1 LSNSIEVRGGKQ
13 NVRATYV
20 SGPSATEG
28 IVEHLDCNPC
38 DTGGVVA
45 ILDPNILALR
55 TRYILVDSVGQ
66 VVGIASH
73 SLATRSAELHIL
85 GVVGIDLGD
94 LATLIGFVRYHR
106 LSC

>member
-1 LSNSIEVRGGKQ
+1 MEERGGEQ

-28 IVEHLDCNPC
+28 LVEHLDCNPC

-55 TRYILVDSVGQ
+55 TRYILVDSICQ

-73 SLATRSAELHIL
+73 GLAPCSAELHVL

-94 LATLIGFVRYHR
+94 LTTLIGLVRYHR